1 MLAVAAAQRP
11 SCPPPLPPAMT
22 ASAESRAPLADMRAA
37 EDVEYNSPS
46 NPRVQPLLFKK
57 RKLLP
62 HPRPDSFPYRKGPY
76 IAASGGAPLAVAPL
90 RDETTAA
97 SRTSRSQSPRPR
109 PAIHQLSHRPKRVGT
124 GPDMPPTP
132 PAHSRTSS
140 SSHSAVPPSPTETP
154 EASTEQVQAPPAPSP
169 PRTPTTPTNQR
180 SPPTPEVTPPQ
191 LRVSKR
197 PGPVPVR
204 RPSGNDRILSRSTT
218 ASGPDSFMTARE
230 TVSPTPEDDEGKSTM
245 RPRASS
251 IRTSSQ
257 STVRQASGVNGDE
270 ANVVDG
276 DEEIK
281 PKKKKKK
288 PKTIGL
294 GLGLESSPE
303 SDATATPPRSKARFL
318 SFDGEWGPGENE
330 VEKQW
335 DDNLGRDVT
344 VSKRVPVVNGHTPE
358 IWEDNTV
365 LPTSATEA
373 LRSMGL
379 PERALAFPSPLESP
393 APNPFARAVL
403 PLQDSPEIAARRLST
418 MSCYSTAS
426 TNPDGTPRRQRT
438 LRHVRKVDLL
448 RDSMSELSQS
458 SSAETTSVQLDE
470 VSKRRPPLTNMHL
483 SEMRHA
489 SYISTSTT
497 NSISSRKARR
507 DVCKNGGIPIVI
519 VPERRSSLKSNS
531 RTPSLRSTRSS
542 RRSQSVGSAPLLSQL
557 PKGKDLAPYFDR
569 PSRRSRALS
578 ESDGS
583 LPGDQRTIDYPP
595 IVPRRTSSLSA
606 PTSRNT
612 SRAGSLTADSLKD
625 LQALQTQAQTQPP
638 RQRPQEPKRKAP
650 SPPGQP
656 TDRAGPPAE
665 TPAKSVTPKVEIA
678 RDPAPI
684 GPEVRIEPAPSVD
697 SVDEGARLHPM
708 HKVSVDHHGDPL
720 FGRRLSAQQTP
731 FSQHSVETN
740 ATSHAEVSEAM
751 AVNIYPHQNTS
762 VLMVD
767 HSNKPSLSSS
777 STSSTAKEMQP
788 REFMAFDE
796 APGPP
801 AKVAPAMTGR
811 PTIRTVDMDAAA
823 VPATPPQPTF
833 SMDDV
838 DSPLRNPRAP
848 PQPPSRLQPP
858 AIEFIPATP
867 SGLTP
872 AQEKQAQLGNFY
884 EALIERPPAR
894 RMSLVKRALSL
905 RQSPS
910 HGPTPPRSSSSGF
923 ISRALS
929 LSRGSSLRRE
939 NSRQRAASTGRG
951 KSCTTM
957 GPDDEP
963 ADETRLHPF
972 WRPSYAPDSDSES
985 DSDGGVDLDDR
996 TYRYPPIDNR
1006 PRPPRRSLS
1015 QRMKHTF
1022 AILPIRDDY
1031 DHHDGFPAG
1040 GPPDSPIRRTVRRTP
1055 SGNLRVVGRR
1065 ASHDSVRRARTP
1077 RQEQRQLNTRSGDR
1091 PSTAPDDGSG
1101 QPTRRRRNVE
1111 PVGGGDG
1118 TTPPR
1123 RRSLLLFGGTSSGGL
1138 AGRLDGY
1145 SLQDL
1150 PRRLSERRR
1159 EKRSRE
1165 LRQKI
1170 SSPREV
1176 RDGVHDVVRRNNYR
1190 DACTQA
1196 QPQVQEASVPEP
1208 HRRYTRY
1215 HDGR

>member
-1 MLAVAAAQRP
+1 
-11 SCPPPLPPAMT
+11 MT
-22 ASAESRAPLADMRAA
+22 ASAEPRAPLADLRAA
-37 EDVEYNSPS
+37 QDIEYISQL
-46 NPRVQPLLFKK
+46 NPRAQPLLFKK

-62 HPRPDSFPYRKGPY
+62 HPRPDSFPYRKGLHVGL
-76 IAASGGAPLAVAPL
+76 SGGAPFTVAPSH
-90 RDETTAA
+90 DAIPAA
-97 SRTSRSQSPRPR
+97 PRTSRSQSPRPR
-109 PAIHQLSHRPKRVGT
+109 PALHQLSQRPKRAGT

-140 SSHSAVPPSPTETP
+140 SGHSAVPSSPAQSP
-154 EASTEQVQAPPAPSP
+154 EASTEQVQAAPAPSP
-169 PRTPTTPTNQR
+169 PRTPTTPTKQR
-180 SPPTPEVTPPQ
+180 SPPTPDVTPPH

-197 PGPVPVR
+197 PGPAPVT
-204 RPSGNDRILSRSTT
+204 RPVGNDRILSRSTT
-218 ASGPDSFMTARE
+218 ASGADSFMTARE
-230 TVSPTPEDDEGKSTM
+230 TMSVPEEEEDGKPTA
-245 RPRASS
+245 RPKTPYV
-251 IRTSSQ
+251 RTSSQ
-257 STVRQASGVNGDE
+257 STLRRASGVDGDE
-270 ANVVDG
+270 PSKGNG

-281 PKKKKKK
+281 PKKKK

-303 SDATATPPRSKARFL
+303 SDATATPPRRRDRFV
-318 SFDGEWGPGENE
+318 SFDGEWGPGESE

-335 DDNLGRDVT
+335 DDNLERNVT
-344 VSKRVPVVNGHTPE
+344 VRKQLPVMTGHTPE
-358 IWEDNTV
+358 ILEDNTV

-373 LRSMGL
+373 LRSMSL

-393 APNPFARAVL
+393 AQIPSARAVF
-403 PLQDSPEIAARRLST
+403 PLQHSPEIAARRLSA
-418 MSCYSTAS
+418 MSSYSTTS
-426 TNPDGTPRRQRT
+426 TILDGTPKRQRT

-448 RDSMSELSQS
+448 RDSRSELSQS
-458 SSAETTSVQLDE
+458 SSATVASVQLE
-470 VSKRRPPLTNMHL
+470 GVSKRRPPLTNMHL
-483 SEMRHA
+483 SEARHA
-489 SYISTSTT
+489 SYVSTSTT

-507 DVCKNGGIPIVI
+507 DVCKNGGIPVVV
-519 VPERRSSLKSNS
+519 VPERRSSLKSES

-569 PSRRSRALS
+569 PSRRGRAMS

-583 LPGDQRTIDYPP
+583 QPGDQRTMDYPP

-612 SRAGSLTADSLKD
+612 SRAGSLTADNLRD
-625 LQALQTQAQTQPP
+625 LQALQAQTQPP
-638 RQRPQEPKRKAP
+638 SQWPHESRRSVPT
-650 SPPGQP
+650 SQP
-656 TDRAGPPAE
+656 IDRADPPAKAQ
-665 TPAKSVTPKVEIA
+665 TK
-678 RDPAPI
+678 PAPREAELTDVPI
-684 GPEVRIEPAPSVD
+684 PAGPEVRIEPAPSVEA
-697 SVDEGARLHPM
+697 VDEATRMHPM

-720 FGRRLSAQQTP
+720 FGRRLSAQHTP

-751 AVNIYPHQNTS
+751 AVNIYSHQNTS
-762 VLMVD
+762 VLMVN
-767 HSNKPSLSSS
+767 HSNKASLSSS
-777 STSSTAKEMQP
+777 STSSTAKEIQP
-788 REFMAFDE
+788 QEFLAFDD
-796 APGPP
+796 APEPP
-801 AKVAPAMTGR
+801 AKLAPATTGK
-811 PTIRTVDMDAAA
+811 PTITTVDMDAAA
-823 VPATPPQPTF
+823 VPATPPQPIF

-848 PQPPSRLQPP
+848 PEPPSRLQPP
-858 AIEFIPATP
+858 VIEFIPATP

-894 RMSLVKRALSL
+894 RMSLVRRALSL

-929 LSRGSSLRRE
+929 LSRGSSLRRDH
-939 NSRQRAASTGRG
+939 SRQRAASSGRD
-951 KSCTTM
+951 KPSSKAM

-963 ADETRLHPF
+963 ADETRLHPY
-972 WRPSYAPDSDSES
+972 WRPAYAPDSDSES
-985 DSDGGVDLDDR
+985 DSDGGADLRDR
-996 TYRYPPIDNR
+996 TYRYPPVDNR

-1031 DHHDGFPAG
+1031 DRHDGFPAG

-1055 SGNLRVVGRR
+1055 SGSLRVVGRR
-1065 ASHDSVRRARTP
+1065 GSHDSVRRARNA
-1077 RQEQRQLNTRSGDR
+1077 RQEQHHHHHQQQQATRSGAR
-1091 PSTAPDDGSG
+1091 PSTAPDGESG
-1101 QPTRRRRNVE
+1101 QPSHRRRNAE

-1118 TTPPR
+1118 TPPAR
-1123 RRSLLLFGGTSSGGL
+1123 RRSLLLFGGASSGGL

-1196 QPQVQEASVPEP
+1196 QPQTQEAAPNG
-1208 HRRYTRY
+1208 RYTQY

>member
-1 MLAVAAAQRP
+1 
-11 SCPPPLPPAMT
+11 MT
-22 ASAESRAPLADMRAA
+22 ASAEPRAPLADMRAA
-37 EDVEYNSPS
+37 EDVEYISPS

-62 HPRPDSFPYRKGPY
+62 HPRPESFPYRKGPY
-76 IAASGGAPLAVAPL
+76 VAASGGAPLAVAPL
-90 RDETTAA
+90 HDEATAA
-97 SRTSRSQSPRPR
+97 PRTSRSRSPRPR

-140 SSHSAVPPSPTETP
+140 SSHSAVPPSPAETP
-154 EASTEQVQAPPAPSP
+154 EASTEQVQAPPAPNP

-191 LRVSKR
+191 LRISKR
-197 PGPVPVR
+197 PGPVPVT
-204 RPSGNDRILSRSTT
+204 RPTGNDRILSRSTT

-230 TVSPTPEDDEGKSTM
+230 TMSPDEEEDEAKSAM
-245 RPRASS
+245 RPRASFA
-251 IRTSSQ
+251 RTSSQ

-270 ANVVDG
+270 ADVVDG

-303 SDATATPPRSKARFL
+303 SDATATPPRSKDRFL
-318 SFDGEWGPGENE
+318 SFDGEWNPGESE

-344 VSKRVPVVNGHTPE
+344 VSKRVPVMNGHTPE

-365 LPTSATEA
+365 PPTSATEA
-373 LRSMGL
+373 LRSMSL

-393 APNPFARAVL
+393 APNPSARAVF
-403 PLQDSPEIAARRLST
+403 PLQRSPEIAARRLST
-418 MSCYSTAS
+418 MSSHSTAS
-426 TNPDGTPRRQRT
+426 TIPDGTPKRQRT

-458 SSAETTSVQLDE
+458 SSAAATSVQLEE

-483 SEMRHA
+483 SESRHA

-519 VPERRSSLKSNS
+519 VPERRSSIKSNS

-569 PSRRSRALS
+569 PSRRSRAMS

-583 LPGDQRTIDYPP
+583 LPGDQRTMDYPP

-612 SRAGSLTADSLKD
+612 SRAGSLTADSLRD
-625 LQALQTQAQTQPP
+625 LQALQTETQPQPQPPRQQPQPQPP
-638 RQRPQEPKRKAP
+638 RQRPHEPRRNAP
-650 SPPGQP
+650 PSQP

-665 TPAKSVTPKVEIA
+665 TPTKPITPKVEA
-678 RDPAPI
+678 AHVPVPI

-697 SVDEGARLHPM
+697 SVDEAARMHPM

-720 FGRRLSAQQTP
+720 FGRRLSAQHTP

-762 VLMVD
+762 VLMVN

-777 STSSTAKEMQP
+777 STSSTAKEMHP
-788 REFMAFDE
+788 REFIAFDE
-796 APGPP
+796 APAPP
-801 AKVAPAMTGR
+801 AELAPVMTGR
-811 PTIRTVDMDAAA
+811 PTIRTIDMDAAA

-848 PQPPSRLQPP
+848 PQPPNRLQPP
-858 AIEFIPATP
+858 VIEFIPATP

-894 RMSLVKRALSL
+894 RMSLVRRALSL

-939 NSRQRAASTGRG
+939 HSRQRAPSTGRG
-951 KSCTTM
+951 KSSTTM

-963 ADETRLHPF
+963 ADKTRLHPF
-972 WRPSYAPDSDSES
+972 WRPAYAPNSDSES
-985 DSDGGVDLDDR
+985 DSEGGVDLDDR

-1031 DHHDGFPAG
+1031 DHQDGFPAG
-1040 GPPDSPIRRTVRRTP
+1040 GSPDSPIRRTVRRTP

-1077 RQEQRQLNTRSGDR
+1077 RQEQRQQTTSSGGR
-1091 PSTAPDDGSG
+1091 PSTAPDGGSEH
-1101 QPTRRRRNVE
+1101 PTRRRRNVE

-1118 TTPPR
+1118 TTPAR

-1176 RDGVHDVVRRNNYR
+1176 RDGVHDVIRRNNYR

-1196 QPQVQEASVPEP
+1196 QPQVQEAAAPDL